1 MSNIQTG
8 AERMPHDL
16 SHLGFLAGQI
26 GRLITIS
33 TTPVIAGDS
42 FEMDAVGALRLSPL
56 RRGLAIDSTVDI
68 FTFYVPHRHVYGEQ
82 WIKFMKDGVN
92 ATPLPT
98 VNTTGYIDHAAFLGT
113 INPDT
118 NKIPKHLF
126 QGYLNIYNNYF
137 KAPWMPDRTE
147 ANPNELN
154 QDDARYGFRC
164 CHLKNI
170 WTAPLPPETELSR
183 QMTTSTTSID
193 IMGLQ
198 AAYANLHTDQERD
211 YFMQRYHDVI
221 SSFGGK
227 TSYDADNRP
236 LLVMR
241 SNLWASGYDVDGTDQ
256 TSLGQFS
263 GRVQQT
269 YKHSVPRFFV
279 PEHGTMFTLALVR
292 FPPTATKE
300 IQCLNAKGAL
310 TYTYIAGD
318 PFLKSNLPPRE
329 ISMKDVFRSGES
341 SKKFKIAEGQW
352 YRYAPSYVSPA
363 YHLLEG
369 FPFIQ
374 EPPSGDLQERVL
386 IRHHDYDQ
394 CFQFVLSSK
403 RRHTRFDCD
412 WSSDVCSSDLKI
424 ADYPFTTLSPNLG
437 VVVVGQPGS
446 RDEIDF
452 VLADIPGLI
461 EGAAQGVGLG
471 HEFLRHIDRTRLL
484 IHMLDGASLE
494 RDPCQDFQTINQELR
509 EYDERLATRPQIV
522 VLNKM
527 DLPEAQERWPAL
539 KAKAEAAGYPVFA
552 ISAATHQ
559 GTDELMQ
566 YTVRRLHEIRQE
578 EAERAASEI
587 NTDMTGPV

>member
-1 MSNIQTG
+1 MSRKIILIKQELLLLVYELN
-8 AERMPHDL
+8 RRDCWRKMRKFDL
-16 SHLGFLAGQI
+16 SLRSSRSSYFATFRHQLTILSKTDALDEEKWS
-26 GRLITIS
+26 RLITIS

-241 SNLWASGYDVDGTDQ
+241 SNLWASGYDVDGTEDRK
-256 TSLGQFS
+256 S
-263 GRVQQT
+263 G
-269 YKHSVPRFFV
+269 
-279 PEHGTMFTLALVR
+279 
-292 FPPTATKE
+292 
-300 IQCLNAKGAL
+300 
-310 TYTYIAGD
+310 
-318 PFLKSNLPPRE
+318 
-329 ISMKDVFRSGES
+329 
-341 SKKFKIAEGQW
+341 
-352 YRYAPSYVSPA
+352 
-363 YHLLEG
+363 
-369 FPFIQ
+369 
-374 EPPSGDLQERVL
+374 
-386 IRHHDYDQ
+386 
-394 CFQFVLSSK
+394 
-403 RRHTRFDCD
+403 
-412 WSSDVCSSDLKI
+412 
-424 ADYPFTTLSPNLG
+424 
-437 VVVVGQPGS
+437 
-446 RDEIDF
+446 
-452 VLADIPGLI
+452 
-461 EGAAQGVGLG
+461 
-471 HEFLRHIDRTRLL
+471 
-484 IHMLDGASLE
+484 
-494 RDPCQDFQTINQELR
+494 
-509 EYDERLATRPQIV
+509 
-522 VLNKM
+522 
-527 DLPEAQERWPAL
+527 
-539 KAKAEAAGYPVFA
+539 
-552 ISAATHQ
+552 
-559 GTDELMQ
+559 
-566 YTVRRLHEIRQE
+566 
-578 EAERAASEI
+578 
-587 NTDMTGPV
+587 